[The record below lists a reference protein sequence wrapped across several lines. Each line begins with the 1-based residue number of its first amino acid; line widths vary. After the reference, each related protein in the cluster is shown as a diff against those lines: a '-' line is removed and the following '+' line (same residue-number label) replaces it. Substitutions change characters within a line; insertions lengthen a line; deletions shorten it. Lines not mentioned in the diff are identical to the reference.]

1 MHKFKITFQLLFP
14 FSFIDVFYRLPF
26 QTACVCATT
35 VYFRERERERVKI
48 EIKIIP
54 DGISKVNFLIHLT
67 VILRLTISHPS
78 TRSQYIFFSLTLL
91 FPAFSYT
98 PSCLSF
104 FSFTFSISHLNLHNN
119 ESFFL
124 ILWVFLMFCW

>member
-1 MHKFKITFQLLFP
+1 MK
-14 FSFIDVFYRLPF
+14 VFYGFPF
-26 QTACVCATT
+26 QTECVCATT
-35 VYFRERERERVKI
+35 ECFRERERERDKVKI
-48 EIKIIP
+48 EIKIKP
-54 DGISKVNFLIHLT
+54 DGISKVNFLRDLT